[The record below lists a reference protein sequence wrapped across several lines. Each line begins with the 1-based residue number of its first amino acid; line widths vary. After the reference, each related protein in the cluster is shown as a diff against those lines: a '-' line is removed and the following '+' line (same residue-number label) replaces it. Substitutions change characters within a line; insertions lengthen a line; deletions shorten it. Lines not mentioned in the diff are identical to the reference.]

1 MHVCR
6 SLQEVIIRAAFADY
20 HVIGVASKKN
30 HDYLRK
36 LGADRLYDYH
46 DSTYLDE
53 MAKDPKHKGLKVA
66 LDAIGKDTAEQC
78 FAAFEKCGTGAGQG
92 RVATTRPKE
101 MQKQELA
108 SKPDSELTSARPLC
122 MCRTCG
128 VKVAHG
134 EGTAMFAGY
143 SCARLVLV
151 SAAAAVQPVG
161 RTSVTIMCIRG
172 IARSGCM
179 RCMLCKPV
187 IAYRVTYSCTSDP
200 ATPATRTQAA
210 CSGGRALPDLQPH
223 AQAPRRLHSNH
234 DEARG
239 EWPGGT
245 QQCDRVQGPGRGEG
259 GPAEGSGRQDH
270 LREVRGELVIAWQ
283 SNFLNCQARLA

>member
-92 RVATTRPKE
+92 RVAAE
-101 MQKQELA
+101 GDAEAGAGKQAGLRA
-108 SKPDSELTSARPLC
+108 HKCAAVVHVPHLRGQGCAWRGHRYVCGLLLRTSGAGKRSCCCSARWPYQCHNHVHTWHSALR
-122 MCRTCG
+122 M
-128 VKVAHG
+128 H
-134 EGTAMFAGY
+134 AMH
-143 SCARLVLV
+143 
-151 SAAAAVQPVG
+151 
-161 RTSVTIMCIRG
+161 
-172 IARSGCM
+172 
-179 RCMLCKPV
+179 
-187 IAYRVTYSCTSDP
+187 
-200 ATPATRTQAA
+200 
-210 CSGGRALPDLQPH
+210 AL
-223 AQAPRRLHSNH
+223 
-234 DEARG
+234 
-239 EWPGGT
+239 
-245 QQCDRVQGPGRGEG
+245 
-259 GPAEGSGRQDH
+259 
-270 LREVRGELVIAWQ
+270 
-283 SNFLNCQARLA
+283 